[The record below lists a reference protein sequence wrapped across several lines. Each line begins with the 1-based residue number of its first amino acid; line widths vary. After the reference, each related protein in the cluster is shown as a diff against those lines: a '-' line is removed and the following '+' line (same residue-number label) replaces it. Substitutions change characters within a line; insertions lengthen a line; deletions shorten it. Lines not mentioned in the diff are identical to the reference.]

1 MTKMKTKTKTR
12 TKEPED
18 SHPGGVSR
26 RSFTRGVALAG
37 TAVVLLPAHLLAQAQ
52 PPASTEEESL
62 LCRYPVRS
70 PVSRMTPLRFSSTS
84 PGPAM
89 VQISAPHC

>member
-1 MTKMKTKTKTR
+1 MTKTKTK

-18 SHPGGVSR
+18 SYPGGVSR
-26 RSFTRGVALAG
+26 RSFARGVALAG

-62 LCRYPVRS
+62 LCR
-70 PVSRMTPLRFSSTS
+70 
-84 PGPAM
+84 
-89 VQISAPHC
+89 